1 MRVLVITLNSF
12 TQTQY
17 NSVAAISYDGTN
29 YILSHSNGT
38 STSVT
43 AANHMITILK

>member
-1 MRVLVITLNSF
+1 MRVLVIRLNSF

-17 NSVAAISYDGTN
+17 SNVLSIACDGTN

-38 STSVT
+38 STTVT
-43 AANHMITILK
+43 VANHMITILK